1 MILSQK
7 MLQKKKKKK
16 KELVPVDYLLI
27 DLHEA
32 PLPL

>member
-16 KELVPVDYLLI
+16 LVPRDYLLI

>member
-1 MILSQK
+1 MILPQK
-7 MLQKKKKKK
+7 MLQKKKKK
-16 KELVPVDYLLI
+16 LVPVDYLLI

>member
-1 MILSQK
+1 MILPQK

-16 KELVPVDYLLI
+16 LVPVDYLLI

>member
-1 MILSQK
+1 MILPQK
-7 MLQKKKKKK
+7 MLQKKKK
-16 KELVPVDYLLI
+16 LVSVDYLLI